1 MRKSHA
7 RDEGTLANLRHVG
20 TSGESFGGDDLGAAP
35 VGERLAGHARCELD
49 RPAPQAAD
57 ACRAGETQAQRG
69 LAIDDVLIGVG
80 IGVAVVGGTR
90 IGGGARGSNEALEV
104 LDAVSGREIQPVTLV
119 GRGRDAADG
128 ARLRPRDVGAVE
140 RCSDRRQRIETLCQP
155 RRGLDRARGDAETLA
170 CVVREPHEPETA
182 VRAPAQQEVSD
193 RSELDVGLPRDAHT
207 LGHELPLQVDVDSG
221 APHEPLRRARRNPG
235 ASERLASTS
244 CSPRPS

>member
-104 LDAVSGREIQPVTLV
+104 LDAVARRTSRSA
-119 GRGRDAADG
+119 GRGG
-128 ARLRPRDVGAVE
+128 TQGHPNGW
-140 RCSDRRQRIETLCQP
+140 
-155 RRGLDRARGDAETLA
+155 RA
-170 CVVREPHEPETA
+170 
-182 VRAPAQQEVSD
+182 
-193 RSELDVGLPRDAHT
+193 
-207 LGHELPLQVDVDSG
+207 
-221 APHEPLRRARRNPG
+221 RRARRDHPEEDIGTICECEIYRNVLESG
-235 ASERLASTS
+235 YIHDGRTIGEGRSIRQAASLYSPDILPLDPTS
-244 CSPRPS
+244 